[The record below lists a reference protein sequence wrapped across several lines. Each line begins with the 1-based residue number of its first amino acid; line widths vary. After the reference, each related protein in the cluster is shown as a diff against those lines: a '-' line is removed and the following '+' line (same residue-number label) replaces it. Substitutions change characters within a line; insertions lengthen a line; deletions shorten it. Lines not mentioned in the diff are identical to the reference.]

1 MSYVDAFLERE
12 KDRINIVE
20 RKDGERHYKTYP
32 TRYTFYYNDPAG
44 KFKSIFDQPVS
55 RFSTKSR
62 KEFDKERKRW
72 TIQSPIKRSKYP
84 GWGG

>member
-12 KDRINIVE
+12 KDRVNIVE
-20 RKDGERHYKTYP
+20 RKDGKRHYKTYP

-44 KFKSIFDQPVS
+44 KFKSIFEQPVS

-62 KEFDKERKRW
+62 KERYTATKGFMNLILILSLDV
-72 TIQSPIKRSKYP
+72 
-84 GWGG
+84 